1 MEAQEKIKKEKSTSF
16 MKNVAM
22 LMIAQI
28 LIKILG
34 FVYRLVIINVEGFGD
49 VGNGYYDAGYTVYSL
64 LLTLSSVGIPTVI
77 SKLVSER
84 VSIGDY
90 KGAHRIYK
98 VSLKIF
104 TAIGAFFSV
113 ALFLG
118 ADLIARKVLNVPDVK
133 HVLMVLAPAIMFV
146 ASSSVIRGYFA
157 GLGSQ
162 KATSV
167 SQTLE
172 QFFNCVLTITFVYA
186 LVGKDP
192 AVMAAG
198 GNLSTTLAILISFT
212 YLFIFY
218 KRRKKGIMAECEA
231 QAVPQEDK
239 TTGKIIKT
247 IFAISI
253 PMTLGSLISVI
264 NSMIDTV
271 TISNCIQTAFSRY
284 FRRRKRSIRSKSNG
298 AFRSAF
304 KSCNNHTLTTC
315 NNRFVLYGTSSSNFV
330 SNISKR
336 LCHSK

>member
-1 MEAQEKIKKEKSTSF
+1 MGAEDKIKKEKGTSF

-28 LIKILG
+28 VIKILG

-64 LLTLSSVGIPTVI
+64 LLTISSVGIPTVI

-84 VSIGDY
+84 VAIGDH
-90 KGAHRIYK
+90 KGAYRIFK
-98 VSLKIF
+98 TSLKIF
-104 TAIGAFFSV
+104 TTIGAILSI

-118 ADLIARKVLNVPDVK
+118 AELIASKILNVPDIK
-133 HVLMVLAPAIMFV
+133 YVLMVLAPAIMFV
-146 ASSSVIRGYFA
+146 ASSSVLRGYFA
-157 GLGSQ
+157 GLGSM
-162 KATSV
+162 KSTSV

-192 AVMAAG
+192 AIMAAG
-198 GNLSTTLAILISFT
+198 GNISTTLAILISFT

-218 KRRKKGIMAECEA
+218 KRRKKGILAECEA
-231 QAVPQEDK
+231 QTVAQEDK
-239 TTGKIIKT
+239 TTGKLLKT

-253 PMTLGSLISVI
+253 PMTIGSLISVI
-264 NSMIDTV
+264 NNMIDTV
-271 TISNCIQTAFSRY
+271 TISNCIQTAFTRT

-298 AFRSAF
+298 IIWAVIKGS
-304 KSCNNHTLTTC
+304 NNNTFATC
-315 NNRFVLYGTSSSNFV
+315 NNRSFLYSISSGNLISNF
-330 SNISKR
+330 S
-336 LCHSK
+336 

>member
-28 LIKILG
+28 LIKVLG

-84 VSIGDY
+84 TAKGDY
-90 KGAHRIYK
+90 KGAHRIFTI
-98 VSLKIF
+98 SLKVF
-104 TAIGAFFSV
+104 TAIGAFFSLV
-113 ALFLG
+113 LFFG
-118 ADLIARKVLNVPDVK
+118 SNIIATKVLNVPDIK
-133 HVLMVLAPAIMFV
+133 YVLMVLSPAIMFV
-146 ASSSVIRGYFA
+146 ATSAVLRGYFA
-157 GLGSQ
+157 GLGSM

-192 AVMAAG
+192 AIMAAG
-198 GNLSTTLAILISFT
+198 GNVSTTLSIVISFM

-218 KRRKKGIMAECEA
+218 KRRKKGIMEECKN
-231 QAVPQEDK
+231 QTVIQEDK
-239 TTGKIIKT
+239 TAGKLIKT

-253 PMTLGSLISVI
+253 PMTIGSLVSVI
-264 NSMIDTV
+264 NNMIDTV
-271 TISNCIQTAFSRY
+271 TISNCIQTAFAGIIDGR
-284 FRRRKRSIRSKSNG
+284 
-298 AFRSAF
+298 
-304 KSCNNHTLTTC
+304 KSCLGSKG
-315 NNRFVLYGTSSSNFV
+315 YGACWAF
-330 SNISKR
+330 I
-336 LCHSK
+336 